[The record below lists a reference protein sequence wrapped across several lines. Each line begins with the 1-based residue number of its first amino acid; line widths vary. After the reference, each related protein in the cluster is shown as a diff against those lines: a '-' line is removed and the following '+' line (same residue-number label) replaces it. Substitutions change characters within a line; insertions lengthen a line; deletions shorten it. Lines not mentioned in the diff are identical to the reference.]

1 MKKILIII
9 VIIATLLNII
19 AGAFLYL
26 DIQQMS
32 IPETTLTLELVN
44 ITTDEAVFSAIL
56 QLNNTNP
63 FPLFLQDLEI
73 TTVDDSGAI
82 INHLSVEG
90 GETKA
95 HENRTFTTA
104 VHFRFNGS
112 LPNHLTSR
120 VTGTFGTMFFGM
132 IKKTF
137 PLSFSVKAS
146 LNDIL
151 KDFSLPHI
159 HLAANFSTITQE
171 GINFT
176 GFIEITNPN
185 SLDVAVENI
194 SVNIHTETG
203 LKVGIIAIQ
212 GKRIPARTTQQLTG
226 GGHVLL
232 KAIDAQTLQMTATG
246 TFIVFAA
253 GIRKSMN
260 LSVVA
265 DIIPPDLERLLSDV
279 PTEASLT
286 GNYRFT
292 LKEGLRDEITFK
304 IKNPNKL
311 TFVATDLTVK
321 IYRVDN
327 NKTRI
332 ISNGTLPDG
341 IIHPQSTT
349 TLQGEMYIPLLKIR
363 PRLGE
368 RFIPDQLQVVL
379 RANITI
385 QGVNQTIW
393 VGVIGYQDFPFHR
406 LIG

>member
-1 MKKILIII
+1 MKKLLIII
-9 VIIATLLNII
+9 LVIATVLNVI

-32 IPETTLTLELVN
+32 IPKTTLTLELLN
-44 ITTDEAVFSAIL
+44 ITSDEAVFQAIL
-56 QLNNTNP
+56 QLNNSNP
-63 FPLFLQDLEI
+63 FPLFLKDLEM
-73 TTVDDSGAI
+73 TTVDDTGQI
-82 INHLSVEG
+82 INYLSIEG

-95 HENRTFTTA
+95 HENRTFSTA
-104 VHFRFNGS
+104 VHIRFNDS
-112 LPNHLTSR
+112 LPTHLTSHI
-120 VTGTFGTMFFGM
+120 TGTFSTMFFGM

-137 PLSFSVKAS
+137 PLNFSLKAS

-151 KDFSLPHI
+151 KNFSLPHI
-159 HLAANFSTITQE
+159 HLAANFSAITQE

-176 GFIEITNPN
+176 GSIQIMNPN
-185 SLDVAVENI
+185 SLDIVVEDI
-194 SVNIHTETG
+194 SMNIHTETG
-203 LKVGIIAIQ
+203 LQVGSLAIQ
-212 GKRIPARTTQQLTG
+212 GKTIPGKTTQQLTG
-226 GGHVLL
+226 RGQLLL
-232 KAIDAQTLQMTATG
+232 KAIDAQTLHITAKG
-246 TFIVFAA
+246 AFIIFAA
-253 GIRKSMN
+253 GIRKPMN
-260 LSVVA
+260 LSVDA
-265 DIIPPDLERLLSDV
+265 DIIPPRLEQLLSDV

-286 GNYRFT
+286 GNYRYT

-311 TFVATDLTVK
+311 TFVATNLTVR

-332 ISNGTLPDG
+332 ISSGTLPDG

-349 TLQGEMYIPLLKIR
+349 TLQGDMYIPLLKIR

-368 RFIPDQLQVVL
+368 RLIPDQLQVVL